1 MASAIFLFRISPE
14 IVTELRQ
21 SSLRGYDNRRYG
33 VTAIVASG
41 LRQLSLRGYGNRRFG
56 VTAIVATELRQSSLR
71 GYDNRRN
78 ETDKYR
84 CSQTP

>member
-21 SSLRGYDNRRYG
+21 
-33 VTAIVASG
+33 
-41 LRQLSLRGYGNRRFG
+41 LSLRSYDNRRFG

-71 GYDNRRN
+71 GYGNRRYGVTIIVVTKQIN
-78 ETDKYR
+78 TDAPKHR
-84 CSQTP
+84 E

>member
-14 IVTELRQ
+14 VVTP
-21 SSLRGYDNRRYG
+21 
-33 VTAIVASG
+33 
-41 LRQLSLRGYGNRRFG
+41 LRQLSLRGYGNRRYG
-56 VTAIVATELRQSSLR
+56 VTTIAATGLRQSLLQ

>member
-14 IVTELRQ
+14 VVTP
-21 SSLRGYDNRRYG
+21 
-33 VTAIVASG
+33 

-71 GYDNRRN
+71 GYGNRRYGVTTIVATKQIN
-78 ETDKYR
+78 TDAPKHR
-84 CSQTP
+84 E